1 MKIAICEDEK
11 VIAEEISSHVKS
23 YVNESGLEAVIDV
36 FNSSEAFLRSATV
49 YDLALLDI
57 VFSGK
62 SGIDAAREI
71 RKRGLKTAVV
81 FITSY
86 NEYVYEGYEV
96 GAFRFLLKPIDGN
109 ALKHTIT
116 DFITAYKEKSHIVI
130 PVDKRIFN
138 VDLEKV
144 MYIEASE
151 KHSIVRCLDE
161 TYQST
166 KSISDYQ
173 AEIQSLRF
181 FRTHRRFLVNMKYIT
196 EINGNIIILSNGEKV
211 EISRRNIANFNK
223 CYMNFLKY
231 SI

>member
-11 VIAEEISSHVKS
+11 VIAEEIASHVKS

-57 VFSGK
+57 MFSGK

-71 RKRGLKTAVV
+71 RNRGLKTAVV

-96 GAFRFLLKPIDGN
+96 GAFRFLLKPIDEN
-109 ALKHTIT
+109 ALKHAIT

-196 EINGNIIILSNGEKV
+196 EINGNIITLSNGEKV

>member
-11 VIAEEISSHVKS
+11 VIAEEIASHVKS

-96 GAFRFLLKPIDGN
+96 GAFRFLLKPIDEN
-109 ALKHTIT
+109 ALKHAIT

>member
-11 VIAEEISSHVKS
+11 VIAEEIASHVKS

-81 FITSY
+81 FITAY
-86 NEYVYEGYEV
+86 NDYVYEGYEV
-96 GAFRFLLKPIDGN
+96 GAFRFLLKPIDEN
-109 ALKHTIT
+109 ALKHAIT

>member
-11 VIAEEISSHVKS
+11 VIAEEIAVQVKN
-23 YVNESGLEAVIDV
+23 YVNESNLEADIDIYNDIDK
-36 FNSSEAFLRSATV
+36 FSSAASV
-49 YDLALLDI
+49 YDLVLLDI
-57 VFSGK
+57 VFDGK
-62 SGIDAAREI
+62 TGIDAAREL
-71 RKRGLKTAVV
+71 RNRGLKTTII
-81 FITSY
+81 FITAY

-96 GAFRFLLKPIDGN
+96 GAFRFLLKPIDEL
-109 ALKHTIT
+109 ALKQAIT
-116 DFITAYKEKSHIVI
+116 SFITAYKEKAYIIVPI
-130 PVDKRIFN
+130 NKKTLNIS
-138 VDLEKV
+138 LEKV

-151 KHSIVRCLDE
+151 KYSIVRCLDE
-161 TYQST
+161 TYQSS

-173 AEIQSLRF
+173 AEIQSMRF

-196 EINGNIIILSNGEKV
+196 EIEGSVITLSNGEKV

>member
-1 MKIAICEDEK
+1 MKIAVCEDEK
-11 VIAEEISSHVKS
+11 VIAEEIAVQVKS
-23 YVNESGLEAVIDV
+23 CISEFDLEAEIDI
-36 FNSSEAFLRSATV
+36 FNNCESFTSAVSV

-57 VFSGK
+57 VFDGK

-71 RKRGLKTAVV
+71 RSRRLKTTII

-86 NEYVYEGYEV
+86 DEYVYKGYEV
-96 GAFRFLLKPIDGN
+96 GAFRYLLKPIDEN
-109 ALKHTIT
+109 ALKQAIT
-116 DFITAYKEKSHIVI
+116 SFVTVYKEKSYIIV
-130 PVDKRIFN
+130 PVNKKTLNIT
-138 VDLEKV
+138 LEKV

-151 KHSIVRCLDE
+151 KHSIIRCLDE
-161 TYQST
+161 SYQTT
-166 KSISDYQ
+166 KSISDFQ

-181 FRTHRRFLVNMKYIT
+181 FRTHRRFLVNMKYIS
-196 EINGNIIILSNGEKV
+196 EIEGNIITLTNGEKV

>member
-1 MKIAICEDEK
+1 MKIAICEDEQI
-11 VIAEEISSHVKS
+11 IAEEIAAYVKD
-23 YVNESGLEAVIDV
+23 YVNKSNLEADIDV
-36 FNSSEAFLRSATV
+36 FNDCEKFTSSASV

-57 VFSGK
+57 VFDGK
-62 SGIDAAREI
+62 SGIEAAREL
-71 RKRGLKTAVV
+71 RARGLKTTII

-96 GAFRFLLKPIDGN
+96 GAFRFLLKPIDEN
-109 ALKHTIT
+109 ALKQAIT
-116 DFITAYKEKSHIVI
+116 AFITAYKDKSYIIVPI
-130 PVDKRIFN
+130 NKKTLNIS
-138 VDLEKV
+138 LEKV

-161 TYQST
+161 SYQTS
-166 KSISDYQ
+166 KSISDFQ

-181 FRTHRRFLVNMKYIT
+181 FRTHRRFLVNMKYIS
-196 EINGNIIILSNGEKV
+196 EIEGNVITLSNGEKV